1 LVKLLLQHFRSF
13 DIIDN
18 ICNTVYIRIGTF
30 DYDTI
35 SNASTEIED
44 LNDNSI
50 DNYTYMRK

>member
-1 LVKLLLQHFRSF
+1 MVKLLLQHFRSF